1 MKKILILAMISSV
14 CFYSSA
20 HAKPVAIICEVA
32 GSKSTIVFDD
42 ATQTVTQNDVP
53 TFDARIGPR
62 AISYSLMSPQTGTRF
77 DVHINRDTKQIILTA
92 WQPRQGKRVGEPV
105 RMQGQCGLAT
115 QRAF

>member
-42 ATQTVTQNDVP
+42 ATQTVT
-53 TFDARIGPR
+53 
-62 AISYSLMSPQTGTRF
+62 
-77 DVHINRDTKQIILTA
+77 
-92 WQPRQGKRVGEPV
+92 
-105 RMQGQCGLAT
+105 
-115 QRAF
+115 